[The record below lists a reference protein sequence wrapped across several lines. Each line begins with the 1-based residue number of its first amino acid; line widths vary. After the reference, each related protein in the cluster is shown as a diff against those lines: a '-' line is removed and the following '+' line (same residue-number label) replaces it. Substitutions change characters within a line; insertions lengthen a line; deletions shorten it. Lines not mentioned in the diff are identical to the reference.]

1 MMNRFKWW
9 PTLVGLMLLLVL
21 LSACGNG
28 NNEASGSPSAG
39 AGATAG
45 ASTGGAGAAGSGSP
59 AASAGASE
67 AAAAY
72 PRTVTSVGG
81 DVTLPEQPKKV
92 AVLHWGYTDSLLLF
106 DLDSAAFA
114 LPFTEKQSLLGTD
127 AYKAYADKI
136 ADIRIVGENTEVNLE
151 KLAAYGPDLIIAGNK
166 TNEKVLP
173 QLSQVATTVVID
185 EARTDVWSNWPA
197 LVTEIG
203 KILGQEQVAAD
214 YIAGYRSELAAAK
227 EKLAALQGTVAFL
240 QVRDKTVYLQG
251 SDYLKD
257 YYDGLGLKAPEG
269 DIGKSGAELSLEGL
283 SALDPDYLILGY
295 FNYHDSTMAAFT
307 DTWKDSTIWK
317 NLKAVKNGH
326 VYGVDGQLVLGYGP
340 IDRRTGVKVI
350 SDALSSA
357 AQ

>member
-1 MMNRFKWW
+1 MNRFKFW
-9 PTLVGLMLLLVL
+9 PALACLMMLLLL

-28 NNEASGSPSAG
+28 NNAASGSPSAG
-39 AGATAG
+39 TTATAS
-45 ASTGGAGAAGSGSP
+45 ASAGGAKG
-59 AASAGASE
+59 SAGASQAASASASE
-67 AAAAY
+67 PAAAF

-81 DVTLPEQPKKV
+81 DVTIAEQPKKV

-106 DLDSAAFA
+106 NLDAAAFA

-185 EARTDVWSNWPA
+185 ETQTDVWSSWPA

-214 YIAGYRSELAAAK
+214 FIAGYQSELAAAK
-227 EKLAALQGTVAFL
+227 EKLAGLQGTVAFL

-257 YYDGLGLKAPEG
+257 YYDGLGLKALEG
-269 DIGKSGAELSLEGL
+269 DIGKKGAELSLEGL

-307 DTWKDSTIWK
+307 DTWKDSAIWK

-340 IDRRTGVKVI
+340 IDRRTGVQTV
-350 SDALSSA
+350 SDALTGA
-357 AQ
+357 GQ